1 MKQYIFGLMIG
12 IFTIQAMEQQQSSK
26 QRVNFLLDSNF
37 HIKEYSAENMKYPVE
52 PPKFIGKGFFFIVPL
67 HEQERDRVSKA
78 FQDAAQKNGTDKI
91 YYTLD
96 NRKFC
101 ATITVLNRPS
111 CAYDY
116 FVKIK
121 PARK

>member
-12 IFTIQAMEQQQSSK
+12 IFTMQAMEQQQSSK

-37 HIKEYSAENMKYPVE
+37 HIKQYSAENMKYPVE
-52 PPKFIGKGFFFIVPL
+52 PPKFIGKNFFFIVPL
-67 HEQERDRVSKA
+67 HELEKA
-78 FQDAAQKNGTDKI
+78 YVKEAFKVAVEKSETVKI
-91 YYTLD
+91 PYTL
-96 NRKFC
+96 NNQKFY

-121 PARK
+121 PAGK